1 MKSDAESNL
10 LKAKN
15 YLKINNIEYHE
26 LHPNTHFR
34 IFIGRI
40 PYSHREGF
48 IDLWPTTLKWYDFK
62 GDIGGN
68 DIESFVN
75 QYKMYYA
82 IKNTNTLRVP
92 SGDQP
97 NKNVKYPRKPEKIIQ
112 SDNVIA
118 VRFKVPK
125 GWILEIAHDPYKS
138 SSIVFVPDE
147 NHDWIL
153 EPEDN
158 AKAPS

>member
-48 IDLWPTTLKWYDFK
+48 IDLWPTTLKWYYPDHDLK
-62 GDIGGN
+62 GQGM
-68 DIESFVN
+68 ESF
-75 QYKMYYA
+75 
-82 IKNTNTLRVP
+82 IKCYLNWTKVSSSQIQLKNN
-92 SGDQP
+92 DQIQ
-97 NKNVKYPRKPEKIIQ
+97 YPREFEMIKDGHLYVERLKVYGGWLVQSMHIQ
-112 SDNVIA
+112 RDVLSTCFIPD
-118 VRFKVPK
+118 PQHH
-125 GWILEIAHDPYKS
+125 WILTEVVK
-138 SSIVFVPDE
+138 
-147 NHDWIL
+147 
-153 EPEDN
+153 
-158 AKAPS
+158 K